1 MRVPGRARRNGRPSD
16 GLAVLIAELDRACEV
31 AIALGLQVAEEF
43 LAGSIIQPPTSTET
57 NAMFETFTL
66 VGAIVAFAN
75 GAFTVWDRWAR
86 GRPLAW
92 VTAKKVAAAPYEYVR
107 IKNPGH
113 SDLFI
118 LGARAY
124 PPIYATA
131 RGHSMDEI
139 VDGSARMDVNV
150 LLRPGKKHDLPIID
164 LRTTIEWPTDA
175 PSRRPGMSCSGTV
188 VRRAASC

>member
-1 MRVPGRARRNGRPSD
+1 M
-16 GLAVLIAELDRACEV
+16 
-31 AIALGLQVAEEF
+31 
-43 LAGSIIQPPTSTET
+43 
-57 NAMFETFTL
+57 
-66 VGAIVAFAN
+66 
-75 GAFTVWDRWAR
+75 
-86 GRPLAW
+86 
-92 VTAKKVAAAPYEYVR
+92 TAKKVAAAPYEYVR

-118 LGARAY
+118 LGARA
-124 PPIYATA
+124 ISADLRHGQ